1 MTDTA
6 DRLFRNPPTARVKSR
21 TARPDSR
28 SRTVHQDHPSRD
40 VKFQIEI
47 PKSLEYE
54 RNSIGQ
60 NFLQALY
67 VPILSALPGNT
78 KDLIR
83 HTGKGARGFIDNV
96 KKHQSVEAMYTGQ
109 NLGLLQPLWENTRN
123 VRSMPNRLRIVT
135 RELTKEL
142 ETRSAERDSR
152 QPIRIASI
160 GSGSA
165 RSVLEAIENGQIQ
178 RGTPIE
184 LTFVDKDSEALAYS
198 EQLQKA
204 KGIKYPTKFVTSSG
218 FDFLKNQPENQF
230 DIVEMVGLMDYFKDR
245 NVTKY
250 FEQVNRVL
258 TPGGTIVTGN
268 IIPNLEQHFVGKA
281 IGWNGMEY
289 RQPDKLAGLI
299 DKAGLKD
306 IHVIVEPLR
315 IHAVATARKV

>member
-6 DRLFRNPPTARVKSR
+6 DRLFRYPPTARVKSR

-123 VRSMPNRLRIVT
+123 VRSMPNRL
-135 RELTKEL
+135 
-142 ETRSAERDSR
+142 
-152 QPIRIASI
+152 
-160 GSGSA
+160 
-165 RSVLEAIENGQIQ
+165 
-178 RGTPIE
+178 
-184 LTFVDKDSEALAYS
+184 
-198 EQLQKA
+198 
-204 KGIKYPTKFVTSSG
+204 
-218 FDFLKNQPENQF
+218 
-230 DIVEMVGLMDYFKDR
+230 
-245 NVTKY
+245 
-250 FEQVNRVL
+250 
-258 TPGGTIVTGN
+258 
-268 IIPNLEQHFVGKA
+268 
-281 IGWNGMEY
+281 
-289 RQPDKLAGLI
+289 
-299 DKAGLKD
+299 
-306 IHVIVEPLR
+306 
-315 IHAVATARKV
+315 